1 MYSKDFIIGWTVFAL
16 CSPVMA
22 YFAWLTKE
30 KGIFPKILS
39 VGIVAVSALSS
50 IILFDR
56 LRIYDFL
63 IDGVL
68 IYFLFFK
75 KIDRNEV

>member
-1 MYSKDFIIGWTVFAL
+1 
-16 CSPVMA
+16 MA

-30 KGIFPKILS
+30 HGIFPKIIS
-39 VGIVAVSALSS
+39 VGMIAVSVLSS

-56 LRIYDFL
+56 LRIYDFV

-75 KIDRNEV
+75 KIDRSRNVRRKNDEK